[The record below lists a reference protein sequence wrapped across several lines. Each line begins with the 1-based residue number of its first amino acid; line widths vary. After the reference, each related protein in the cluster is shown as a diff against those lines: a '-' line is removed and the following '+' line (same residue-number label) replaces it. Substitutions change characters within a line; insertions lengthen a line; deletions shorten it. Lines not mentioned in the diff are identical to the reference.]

1 MNEGLMNV
9 VLVLAAIFFV
19 ANTVLFIIVAV
30 AAMKV
35 AKALKDLQPRL
46 EALTLKVEKAS
57 EDVSR
62 LSKTVQSTV
71 DLVGARALGAV
82 ESAQGIA
89 SLASKS
95 VGKFS
100 PVIAGVLT
108 VLKIVSA
115 VRGMKKPA
123 VKKIPRAL

>member
-1 MNEGLMNV
+1 MNEGLLNV
-9 VLVLAAIFFV
+9 VLVLAAIYFI

-30 AAMKV
+30 AAMKA

-71 DLVGARALGAV
+71 DLVGVRALGAV

-89 SLASKS
+89 SLASKG
-95 VGKFS
+95 VGKYS
-100 PVIAGVLT
+100 PLIAGVLT
-108 VLKIVSA
+108 ALKIVSA
-115 VRGMKKPA
+115 VRGLRKPA
-123 VKKIPRAL
+123 VKRTPHAS